1 MGRLPIVVG
10 DQPPTTATV
19 SLHQCMG
26 HFMAMASLAP
36 LLSQLAGD
44 EYLREKLV
52 EAARTFYSNG
62 DFTVSLWPAI
72 IVGALA
78 LLLGIPILTM
88 LFGDSA
94 GSTSGYGA
102 PEPSYGAPEPSYGA
116 PEPSYGAPSSS
127 YGFRRSE
134 PGYDEAEYQQLPVRG
149 RPTPPRL
156 GCSDHQQ
163 GGPGCSTAPPVK
175 FGREKCEIKHSHCCG
190 MFH

>member
-1 MGRLPIVVG
+1 MGT
-10 DQPPTTATV
+10 D

-134 PGYDEAEYQQLPVRG
+134 PGYDEAEYRTVYSDLIESSASSSQFEVDRRLQDLAAPVINRVVRAAHQLVG
-149 RPTPPRL
+149 
-156 GCSDHQQ
+156 
-163 GGPGCSTAPPVK
+163 
-175 FGREKCEIKHSHCCG
+175 
-190 MFH
+190 

>member
-1 MGRLPIVVG
+1 MG
-10 DQPPTTATV
+10 TV

-78 LLLGIPILTM
+78 LSPRDPYSHHALWRFCWIYIRIWSPRTQLWSARTKLWSPLIVLWFQKIRARLRRGRVSDGLLRP
-88 LFGDSA
+88 D
-94 GSTSGYGA
+94 
-102 PEPSYGAPEPSYGA
+102 
-116 PEPSYGAPSSS
+116 
-127 YGFRRSE
+127 R
-134 PGYDEAEYQQLPVRG
+134 AERQQLPVRG
-149 RPTPPRL
+149 RPTPPRSR
-156 GCSDHQQ
+156 CSI
-163 GGPGCSTAPPVK
+163 T
-175 FGREKCEIKHSHCCG
+175 
-190 MFH
+190 

>member
-1 MGRLPIVVG
+1 MG
-10 DQPPTTATV
+10 TV

-102 PEPSYGAPEPSYGA
+102 PEPSYGAP
-116 PEPSYGAPSSS
+116 SSS

-134 PGYDEAEYQQLPVRG
+134 PGYDEAEYRTVYSDLIEPSASTSQFEVDRRLQDLAAPTINRVVRAAQQLVG
-149 RPTPPRL
+149 
-156 GCSDHQQ
+156 
-163 GGPGCSTAPPVK
+163 
-175 FGREKCEIKHSHCCG
+175 
-190 MFH
+190 